1 MARYLGCSVEF
12 RRTRVGANVKR
23 NSTNEAKKLNITFS
37 SLTLATGPQNAV
49 STRQAVCL
57 PCLPSPK
64 RGGGVPVTLFSR
76 KGSASKSKQAS
87 LIAQEMCLQPSY
99 RYRINYQ
106 ELPNPILPN
115 PTRPSLPDPTDRLM
129 EKYGVSLQFLP
140 CPTVHPF
147 PCPVSCFRRAIHR
160 FISPQLLVS
169 HAK

>member
-37 SLTLATGPQNAV
+37 SLTLATGPQKRRLDKTG
-49 STRQAVCL
+49 SLFT
-57 PCLPSPK
+57 LPSPK
-64 RGGGVPVTLFSR
+64 GGGCLTPFSLE
-76 KGSASKSKQAS
+76 KVQLSKSKQAS

-160 FISPQLLVS
+160 FISLQLLVS

>member
-57 PCLPSPK
+57 PCPAQK
-64 RGGGVPVTLFSR
+64 GGGGFLTPFSLE
-76 KGSASKSKQAS
+76 KVQLSKSKQAS
-87 LIAQEMCLQPSY
+87 LIAQEMYLQPSY

-147 PCPVSCFRRAIHR
+147 PCPVSCFRPAIHR
-160 FISPQLLVS
+160 FISLQLLVS